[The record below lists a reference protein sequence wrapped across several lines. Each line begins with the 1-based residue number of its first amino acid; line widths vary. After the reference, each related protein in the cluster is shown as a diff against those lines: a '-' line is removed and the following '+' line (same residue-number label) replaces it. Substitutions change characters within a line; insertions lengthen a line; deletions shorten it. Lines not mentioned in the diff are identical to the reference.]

1 MVVHMV
7 IEDSLWYNINIEEK
21 GVKTMEYKQFLKD
34 YGFSEF
40 AIKKLLKK
48 EKFNAPYGVVEIKGD
63 ELITT
68 YENREIKKE
77 KIQ

>member
-1 MVVHMV
+1 MV
-7 IEDSLWYNINIEEK
+7 IEDILWYNINIEEK
-21 GVKTMEYKQFLKD
+21 GVKTMENKQFLID

-40 AIKKLLKK
+40 AIKNLLKK
-48 EKFNAPYGVVEIKGD
+48 GKFNAPYGVVEIKGG

-68 YENREIKKE
+68 YENGEIKKE

>member
-7 IEDSLWYNINIEEK
+7 IEDRLWYNINIEEK
-21 GVKTMEYKQFLKD
+21 GVETMENKQFLKD

-48 EKFNAPYGVVEIKGD
+48 EKFIAPYGVVEIKGD

-68 YENREIKKE
+68 YENGEIKKE

>member
-1 MVVHMV
+1 MV
-7 IEDSLWYNINIEEK
+7 IEDILWYNINIEEK
-21 GVKTMEYKQFLKD
+21 GVKPMENKQFLID

-48 EKFNAPYGVVEIKGD
+48 KRVITSYGAVEIKGN

-68 YENREIKKE
+68 YENGEIKKE